1 MEIKLN
7 KDLQKM
13 QDNLFMGLNFRQT
26 ACALTGIV
34 LGAAAYFLCNRF
46 GVNTEAA
53 SWICIALA
61 APFAALGFVTVNGMP
76 FEQIVKA
83 WIKHYILCPKRIL
96 SKPENYN
103 YALDKP
109 KIEAAQEKEAR
120 RRD

>member
-13 QDNLFMGLNFRQT
+13 QDNVFMGLNFRQT
-26 ACALTGIV
+26 ACAGAGLV
-34 LGAAAYFLCNRF
+34 LGAGAYFLCNRV
-46 GVNTEAA
+46 GINTEIA
-53 SWICIALA
+53 SWICILLA
-61 APFAALGFVTVNGMP
+61 APFAALGFVTVNGLP

-83 WIKHYILCPKRIL
+83 WVKQYILCPKRIV
-96 SKPENYN
+96 SKLENYN

-109 KIEAAQEKEAR
+109 NIEAAQEKEAH